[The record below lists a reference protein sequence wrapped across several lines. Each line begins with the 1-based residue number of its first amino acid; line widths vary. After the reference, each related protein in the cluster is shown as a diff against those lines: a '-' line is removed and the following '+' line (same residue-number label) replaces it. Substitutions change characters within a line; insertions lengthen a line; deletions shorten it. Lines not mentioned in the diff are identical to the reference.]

1 MKKYIV
7 YIMVLVFTASL
18 ASCEDWFDVQPKTQ
32 VKTDVLFDTEGGF
45 MRALIGIYTQM
56 ADNSAYGAEG
66 TLAFMEVLGGSYT
79 SVTVNNHNY
88 HKAWLY
94 DYEHSGNEA
103 RINNLWSVNYS
114 SIANINNLLE
124 HIDDK
129 QAIFSDG
136 IYEIIKGETLALR
149 AYIHFDL
156 LRNFAPAPIKG
167 LETPAIPYVNAVTTV
182 PFPQLSVGEVLQ
194 RVIDDLLE
202 AESYLKD
209 YDPIGPAFETYE
221 ENILGSTSIDEQI
234 SESSFLL
241 YRKERLNYY
250 AVLGTLA
257 RVHLYRGGEEDKTEA
272 YKYAND
278 VINCQRFALNDSQT
292 IGEQSTSFFAMNYM
306 AQEYLF
312 SLYKR
317 DILESVNER
326 YYKISQN
333 ESSKN
338 ILELN
343 EAKRNQI
350 YETDKYGGVADV
362 RLNKLFALN
371 QDGINYYLAKYD
383 YSPNNNVNRIPLLKI
398 AEMYLI
404 IAECADSWEHLK
416 TLRRMRGL
424 KAMAPGNTLQ
434 QEIEAEYLKELVGEG
449 QLFYY
454 YKRLNQLV
462 NGNMTDDGKFV
473 LPIPDAEKERGLIN

>member
-1 MKKYIV
+1 MIFNIFV
-7 YIMVLVFTASL
+7 IIN
-18 ASCEDWFDVQPKTQ
+18 
-32 VKTDVLFDTEGGF
+32 LF
-45 MRALIGIYTQM
+45 RHR
-56 ADNSAYGAEG
+56 
-66 TLAFMEVLGGSYT
+66 GS
-79 SVTVNNHNY
+79 
-88 HKAWLY
+88 
-94 DYEHSGNEA
+94 
-103 RINNLWSVNYS
+103 
-114 SIANINNLLE
+114 
-124 HIDDK
+124 
-129 QAIFSDG
+129 
-136 IYEIIKGETLALR
+136 
-149 AYIHFDL
+149 
-156 LRNFAPAPIKG
+156 
-167 LETPAIPYVNAVTTV
+167 
-182 PFPQLSVGEVLQ
+182 
-194 RVIDDLLE
+194 
-202 AESYLKD
+202 
-209 YDPIGPAFETYE
+209 
-221 ENILGSTSIDEQI
+221 
-234 SESSFLL
+234 
-241 YRKERLNYY
+241 
-250 AVLGTLA
+250 
-257 RVHLYRGGEEDKTEA
+257 
-272 YKYAND
+272 
-278 VINCQRFALNDSQT
+278 
-292 IGEQSTSFFAMNYM
+292 
-306 AQEYLF
+306 LF
-312 SLYKR
+312 SIYKR

-326 YYKISQN
+326 FYKISQN

-383 YSPNNNVNRIPLLKI
+383 YSPDNNVNRIPLLKI